1 MVGTSNG
8 IERLRMNLGIDL
20 GTGSVKAALVAPDGY
35 IAARAS
41 KSYTTKSPHP
51 GWVEMDAH
59 QWVDA
64 AASVMD
70 AVDEGENTG
79 ITAVGFSGQMHGVV
93 IVDEQLRPLRP
104 AILWADTRSGEQ
116 ARRMTADLG
125 PELLARLG
133 SPAVAG
139 FAATTLR
146 WLADNEPE
154 VIAKARYVLQAKDFL
169 RVTLG
174 GPMATDPSDASGT
187 LLFDVTTGQWNA
199 EAVAWAGI
207 TEDMLP
213 PMRSSTE
220 IAGEVRVEKRVV
232 PCAIGAADTA
242 AAISGLGLT
251 SGEGFIAVGTGAQI
265 VRLMNSPALDPAL
278 ATHTFCTAGAA
289 GDGWYRIGAVQSAG
303 LVLTAALDWLGASV
317 EEASAALH
325 TGVKADDPIF
335 VPYLA
340 GERTPFMNPDLRGAW
355 LGMSLATDR
364 AAMLRSVLE
373 GVAQAVALGVEAV
386 QASGERL
393 PDVVPLIGGGT
404 QHPDFRQLLA
414 DACGVPLG
422 IAESP
427 AGPPRQDGVCGPF
440 LLHDKDLGM
449 TIAIGSDHAGFH
461 LKSALKQW
469 LKDKGYEVLDLGT
482 DSEASVDYPSYGAAV
497 GRAVVDGQAEL
508 GVAVCGSGQGICM
521 AANKVHGVRAGIVRE
536 SLDAEMIRRHN
547 NANVA
552 CFGERFTDPAVAVAA
567 LEIFLTTEFEGGRHE
582 RRVNELAELDTAYD
596 AS

>member
-35 IAARAS
+35 VAARAS
-41 KSYTTKSPHP
+41 KSYATKSPHP

-59 QWVDA
+59 QWVEA
-64 AASVMD
+64 TASVMD

-93 IVDEQLRPLRP
+93 LVDERLRPLRP

-125 PELLARLG
+125 PDLLARLG

-146 WLADNEPE
+146 WVADNEPE

-169 RVTLG
+169 RATLG

-187 LLFDVTTGQWNA
+187 LLFDVTTGQWDA
-199 EAVAWAGI
+199 DAVAWAGI

-213 PMRSSTE
+213 PVRPSTE
-220 IAGEVRVEKRVV
+220 IAGDVRVERRVV

-317 EEASAALH
+317 DEASAALH
-325 TGVKADDPIF
+325 NGVQADDPIF

-340 GERTPFMNPDLRGAW
+340 GERTPVMNPDLRGAW

-422 IAESP
+422 IAESRDSAVVGAACLASGQSTNP
-427 AGPPRQDGVCGPF
+427 HRIAVDGVVEPF
-440 LLHDKDLGM
+440 RGAVTLLQDR
-449 TIAIGSDHAGFH
+449 
-461 LKSALKQW
+461 
-469 LKDKGYEVLDLGT
+469 
-482 DSEASVDYPSYGAAV
+482 
-497 GRAVVDGQAEL
+497 RAK
-508 GVAVCGSGQGICM
+508 M
-521 AANKVHGVRAGIVRE
+521 
-536 SLDAEMIRRHN
+536 
-547 NANVA
+547 
-552 CFGERFTDPAVAVAA
+552 VAA
-567 LEIFLTTEFEGGRHE
+567 AHSSFTTRTS
-582 RRVNELAELDTAYD
+582 A
-596 AS
+596 